1 MAHEHNMASGRTC
14 DSLLSS
20 YGGRVFVNSKHIS
33 ITSYYSSP
41 SFKIAEQGCNVLLML
56 IDGRT

>member
-1 MAHEHNMASGRTC
+1 MASGRTC